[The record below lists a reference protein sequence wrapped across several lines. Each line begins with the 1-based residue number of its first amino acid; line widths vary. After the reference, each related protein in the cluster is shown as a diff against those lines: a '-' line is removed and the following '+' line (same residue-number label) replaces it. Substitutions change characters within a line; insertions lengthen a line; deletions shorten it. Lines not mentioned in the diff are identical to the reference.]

1 MIGRH
6 AAIRYSALIVLQTI
20 FLAVCFLLPAVC
32 HAEEL
37 FATLKL
43 TGNEVEV
50 QVRHSDGRPAAG
62 VPLRLLYAR
71 QLTTAAANTDA
82 QGRWVHLLQRSGPYE
97 VVVETRTETEDT
109 IRLPFTLLDSF
120 EAEGVS
126 WRTMGLVG
134 TGFFALYLLIVIC
147 TARVNPRG
155 AGRLSWPKV
164 LFLSA
169 IPSAGIAGASWI
181 AWPVSSMVP
190 TGPHVAN
197 SAREFLISREVKPL
211 SGPLELL
218 LADDGKELVK
228 TDTHP
233 LLGKSAPDFELTD
246 HLKKTWRLRDRFD
259 KGPVVLVFYYGY
271 HCNHCVGQLF
281 ALHDD
286 VAKFREL
293 GATVV
298 AVSADS
304 HEWTQQRFKQYG
316 EFAFP
321 VLVDPGNKI
330 AQAYG
335 MFRPAAGKLPDDLQH
350 GTFVIDRAGVIQWT
364 QYGYEPFTGNST
376 LLHELARLEGRLPTR
391 KDK

>member
-1 MIGRH
+1 LIG
-6 AAIRYSALIVLQTI
+6 TI
-20 FLAVCFLLPAVC
+20 
-32 HAEEL
+32 
-37 FATLKL
+37 KL
-43 TGNEVEV
+43 NGSEVEV
-50 QVRHSDGRPAAG
+50 QVRHDDGRPAAG

-82 QGRWVHLLQRSGPYE
+82 QGRWVHSLQRSGPYE
-97 VVVETRTETEDT
+97 VVVETGTETEDT
-109 IRLPFTLLDSF
+109 IRLPFTLLDGV
-120 EAEGVS
+120 EADSIPWGVVAFLGSGVFILVLVAVIGMSRFVSRGEIRFKWRSLLALLVIGIGATS
-126 WRTMGLVG
+126 W
-134 TGFFALYLLIVIC
+134 
-147 TARVNPRG
+147 
-155 AGRLSWPKV
+155 AGYYFGQSKS
-164 LFLSA
+164 SA
-169 IPSAGIAGASWI
+169 VPAGPNI
-181 AWPVSSMVP
+181 
-190 TGPHVAN
+190 AN

-218 LADDGKELVK
+218 LADDSKELVK

-233 LLGKSAPDFELTD
+233 LLGKPAPDFELTD
-246 HLKKTWRLRDRFD
+246 HQKKTWRLRDQFD

-321 VLVDPGNKI
+321 VLADPGNKI

-364 QYGYEPFTGNST
+364 QYGYEPFTGNRT
-376 LLHELARLEGRLPTR
+376 LLHELARLESRLPTR
-391 KDK
+391 KKS